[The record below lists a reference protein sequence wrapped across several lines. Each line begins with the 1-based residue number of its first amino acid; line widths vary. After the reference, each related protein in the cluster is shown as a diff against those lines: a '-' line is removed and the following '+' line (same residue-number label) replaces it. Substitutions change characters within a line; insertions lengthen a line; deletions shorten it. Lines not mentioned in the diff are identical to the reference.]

1 MRHFLALFMAA
12 GIGLLTIGSNA
23 QAEESTAKARDPNE
37 KVCEVYTPIGSRLG
51 SRKVCATRAEWA
63 EKRRLDRETVDRA
76 QVGAC
81 MIQTTGKT
89 GKPGC

>member
-12 GIGLLTIGSNA
+12 GVGLLVVGSNA
-23 QAEESTAKARDPNE
+23 RAEGSAKARDPNA
-37 KVCEVYTPIGSRLG
+37 KICEVYTPIGSRLG
-51 SRKVCATRAEWA
+51 SKKVCGTRAEWA
-63 EKRRLDRETVDRA
+63 EKRRLDREAIERG